1 MVFISYAQKDRVD
14 ATGQILPGNSVDK
27 VLEALSAAGIAYWI
41 DREKL
46 QGGDTYAERIVR
58 NIKACDTFLFLS
70 SEAANASPWTL
81 REISSAVSFGKR
93 ILPVRLD
100 RSPYNDAV
108 SLYLASIQYIDWQE
122 ADEETT
128 LRRITTRLQH
138 PGTEGTLDLEQGHL
152 PKLTLLTLYAALV
165 VLTGVYALLT
175 YLFLWA
181 KTLQTSEIAG
191 GMIGFVGEF
200 ALLMSIYYVI
210 RLLRM
215 RRSRFILPAMIAG
228 IVLCAAFATARIDLF
243 ICDLLLILGWLG
255 IWLVS
260 LYHTPTRPSLLRQ
273 MSREEVLMKGND
285 PENLI
290 LVYLA
295 IKCMLVVIGR
305 FAGHFLDLGQFFA
318 LFRG

>member
-14 ATGQILPGNSVDK
+14 AAGHVLPGNPVDK
-27 VLEALSAAGIAYWI
+27 VLDALSAEGIAYWI

-46 QGGDTYAERIVR
+46 KGGDTYAERIVR
-58 NIKACDTFLFLS
+58 NIKACDVFLFLS

-81 REISSAVSFGKR
+81 REISCAISFGKR

-108 SLYLASIQYIDWQE
+108 SLYLSSVQYIDWQK

-128 LRRITTRLQH
+128 LRHILTRVQH
-138 PGTEGTLDLEQGHL
+138 PGIDETTGLEYGRL
-152 PKLTLLTLYAALV
+152 PQLTRLTLYAALV
-165 VLTGVYALLT
+165 VLTGIYALLT

-200 ALLMSIYYVI
+200 ALLMSIFYVI
-210 RLLRM
+210 RLLRL
-215 RRSRFILPAMIAG
+215 RRSRFILPVMIVG

-243 ICDLLLILGWLG
+243 VCDLLLILGWLG
-255 IWLVS
+255 IWLAC

-290 LVYLA
+290 LAYLA

-305 FAGHFLDLGQFFA
+305 FAGHFLDLGQFFTW
-318 LFRG
+318 FRV